1 MRITINDNLISQIQI
16 DEIVEMLF
24 KDKEEELQ
32 IVARKSTVN
41 SSRYSDGKLLVEY
54 VNKSYI
60 FRSIFNYANGLNFNV
75 KLTEKLLFDELSIM
89 LDCSRNGVL
98 NLEFAKKMIRLLSL
112 MGYTSLQLY
121 TEDTYEI
128 EEEPYFGYLR
138 GSFKKS
144 ELKMLDDY
152 AYNYGIEII
161 PCIQT
166 LAHLKTI
173 FKWSEYKAIHD
184 IDDILL
190 VDNERTYLL
199 IENMFKTI
207 NDCFRS
213 KKVNIGMDEAF
224 MLGLGNYYTKN
235 GNSNR
240 MKLMLR
246 HLDVVSNIAKKYDY
260 KCSMWS
266 DMFYRLAFG
275 GYYNEDYSTMDESV
289 TDRIPDNIELI
300 YWDYYSDNK
309 EHFETI
315 IKQHQVFKN
324 NIWFAAGGWTFVGIL
339 PNNDFSILHV
349 KATVSACKETNTLNY
364 LMTLWNDNGNECC
377 KLVTIPTLLYLA
389 EYAYENCNDAL
400 IEEKFKRLTNLPVE
414 AFMISEKLDK
424 VGNVTKLEFTNPSK
438 YLLYNDVLCGF
449 YDTTIAIEN
458 GDEYKKIAKELKK
471 YESDKEYGHI
481 FKCHKDLALVLE
493 KKVTLGKSLRKYY
506 QEGNKEKLLELAKKD
521 FKVLISRLEKYYE
534 SFYKLWISE
543 NRTFGFEVQNYRLGG
558 LISRIKHC
566 KKVVEDYCNGN
577 VEKIEELE
585 IKLLDFFGNKDEYT
599 KGLGYFNLFDQSITV
614 NAL

>member
-1 MRITINDNLISQIQI
+1 MRITINDNLISQKQI
-16 DEIVEMLF
+16 EEIAEMLF
-24 KDKEEELQ
+24 KDKDEKLQ
-32 IVARKSTVN
+32 IVAHKSTNN
-41 SSRYSDGKLLVEY
+41 SSFFSDGKLFIEY
-54 VNKSYI
+54 DNKSYI
-60 FRSIFNYANGLNFNV
+60 FRSIFNYANGLNYDV
-75 KLTEKLLFDELSIM
+75 KLAEKRIFDELSIM

-121 TEDTYEI
+121 TEDTYQI

-138 GSFKKS
+138 GGFKKT

-152 AYNYGIEII
+152 AYSYGIELI

-207 NDCFRS
+207 HECFRS

-224 MLGLGNYYTKN
+224 KLGLGNYHTKN

-240 MKLMLR
+240 MELMLK

-275 GYYNEDYSTMDESV
+275 GYYNEDYSTMDESI
-289 TDRIPDNIELI
+289 TDRVPDNIELI
-300 YWDYYSDNK
+300 YWDYYSDNIK
-309 EHFETI
+309 HFESI

-339 PNNDFSILHV
+339 PNNDFSIRHV
-349 KATVSACKETNTLNY
+349 KATVSACKNTNTANY
-364 LMTLWNDNGNECC
+364 LMTLWGDNGNECS
-377 KLVTIPTLLYLA
+377 KLATIPSLLYLA
-389 EYAYENCNDAL
+389 EYAYENYSDDL
-400 IEEKFKRLTNLPVE
+400 IKDKFRRLTNLPME
-414 AFMISEKLDK
+414 AFLISEKMDK
-424 VGNVTKLEFTNPSK
+424 VGNVTNLEFTNPSK

-449 YDTTIAIEN
+449 YDTTIAVEN
-458 GDEYKKIAKELKK
+458 GVEYKKIANELKK
-471 YESDKEYGHI
+471 YEADIEYGYI
-481 FKCHKDLALVLE
+481 FKCHKDLALILE
-493 KKVTLGKSLRKYY
+493 KKVTLGIRIRKYY
-506 QEGNKEKLLELAKKD
+506 QEGNKEKLLELASKD
-521 FKVLISRLEKYYE
+521 FKTLINRLEKYYK
-534 SFYKLWISE
+534 SFYKLWLAE
-543 NRTFGFEVQNYRLGG
+543 NKSFGFEVQNYRLGG
-558 LISRIKHC
+558 LISRIRHC
-566 KKVVEDYCNGN
+566 KKILEEYCYG
-577 VEKIEELE
+577 KTDRIEELE
-585 IKLLDFFGNKDEYT
+585 VKLLDLFGKKEVYT
-599 KGLGYFNLFDQSITV
+599 KGLGYFNEFDQIVTV
-614 NAL
+614 NNI